1 MRTIGRLI
9 LSAVVLLLTAA
20 MAAVAIYMPDF
31 FFSFYTDFSKNTLSF
46 LSGVTGSF
54 PFAVW
59 QVALVILVLLALYF
73 LVRCLARK
81 KGFFCWLAGVVLLL
95 SVMVFLFVGLWGLN
109 HFAPSVAERVG
120 LEAEGGFTKEQLTV
134 TVRYMAQQAGT
145 WADRVE
151 RDENGDLA
159 IDFSAMAQQATE
171 GYDVLAKDNAFFAG
185 SDAPVKK
192 LMADKAFSYLGLTGI
207 FVPFTGESSVNPDA
221 YNASIPFTMCHELAH
236 RLTVAPENEANF
248 CAFLACQANENAA
261 FQYSGWYSAFVYTY
275 NALHKV
281 DKNAAYE
288 IWNAMSAQLQQDCR
302 SANDHYDQYEGQV
315 QDTAQKVNDAY
326 LKVFKEESGVQSYGE
341 VADLLIAWYLKQ
353 LTVNS

>member
-9 LSAVVLLLTAA
+9 LSVVLLLTAA
-20 MAAVAIYMPDF
+20 LAAVAIYMPDF

-46 LSGVTGSF
+46 LSGITGSF

-59 QVALVILVLLALYF
+59 QVALVLLVLLAVYF
-73 LVRCLARK
+73 LVRCLAQK
-81 KGFFCWLAGVVLLL
+81 KGFFCWLAGVVLLV
-95 SVMVFLFVGLWGLN
+95 SVLVFLFVGLWGLN
-109 HFAPSVAERVG
+109 HFAPSVADRVG
-120 LEAEGGFTKEQLTV
+120 LTAEGGFTKEQLTA
-134 TVRYMAQQAGT
+134 TVRYMAEQAGS
-145 WADRVE
+145 WAEQVQ

-159 IDFSAMAQQATE
+159 IDFSTMAQQANE
-171 GYDVLAKDNAFFAG
+171 GYAALAEENGFFSG

-192 LMADKAFSYLGLTGI
+192 LLADKAFSYMGITGI
-207 FVPFTGESSVNPDA
+207 FVPFTGESGVNPDA
-221 YNASIPFTMCHELAH
+221 YSASIPFTMCHELAH

-248 CAFLACQANENAA
+248 CAFLACQANDDPA

-275 NALHKV
+275 NALHKA

-288 IWNAMSAQLQQDCR
+288 IWDSISERLKQDCR
-302 SANDHYDQYEGQV
+302 NANAHYDQYEGEV

-341 VADLLIAWYLKQ
+341 VADLLIAWYLS
-353 LTVNS
+353 VNG